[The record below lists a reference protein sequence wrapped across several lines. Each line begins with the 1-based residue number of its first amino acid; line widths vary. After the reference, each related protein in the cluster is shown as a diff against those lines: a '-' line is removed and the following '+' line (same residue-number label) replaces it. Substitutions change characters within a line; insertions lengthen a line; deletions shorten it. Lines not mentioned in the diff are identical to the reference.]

1 MFFTEAASAIGRQSD
16 DMSLVITL
24 ICVALLCVIT
34 ALMLYF
40 AFRYRSSRHPEAAAI
55 HGSLVL
61 ETGWTIGAVVIVLVM
76 FALGLGAYAS
86 VKHGA
91 SGAYE
96 IKARARMWSWSFEYP
111 DGRQSNELKLAVGR
125 PVKLSLISGDVIHS
139 FYVPAF
145 RVKQD
150 AVPGAINT
158 IWFTPDRTG
167 TYDLFCT
174 EYCGLGHS
182 RMQTKAVVMS
192 EEEFAGWGLADK
204 GAEAGAAPEGEPAR
218 RGRALVDS
226 KGCAGCHTVDGS
238 ARIGPS
244 LKSIFGHRVVVSTG
258 GEKREL
264 IIDEEYIK
272 RSIKDPGAD
281 VVEGFPPIM
290 PVLGLTDTEIEAVS
304 AYIKTL
310 R

>member
-1 MFFTEAASAIGRQSD
+1 MFFTEAASAIGKQSD
-16 DMSLVITL
+16 DMSLIITI
-24 ICVALLCVIT
+24 ICVALFCVII

-125 PVKLSLISGDVIHS
+125 PVKLSLISDDVIHS

-182 RMQTKAVVMS
+182 RMQTEAVVMS
-192 EEEFAGWGLADK
+192 EEEFSGWGFED
-204 GAEAGAAPEGEPAR
+204 GGAGAPVGLVARGES
-218 RGRALVDS
+218 LVDS

-258 GEKREL
+258 GEKMEL

-281 VVEGFPPIM
+281 VVEGFPAIM
-290 PVLGLTDTEIEAVS
+290 PVLGLTDEEIEAVS